1 MMGWGGKQ
9 EEDNLVQDLA
19 CPSCPHVRMEKE
31 VLEQLGG
38 QFSPIFIISLN
49 YHPMPRIKTKM
60 DFVVVFFFLFT
71 PFYLLKRGQ

>member
-1 MMGWGGKQ
+1 
-9 EEDNLVQDLA
+9 
-19 CPSCPHVRMEKE
+19 MEKE

-71 PFYLLKRGQ
+71 PFYLLERGQ